1 MEIIQEQIKTLAN
14 QTDEE
19 MFEMF
24 RAIEEKAT
32 IVKIKEVKESLP
44 VDQRDNPNL
53 DLELK
58 SYLLKETNIW
68 GIN

>member
-1 MEIIQEQIKTLAN
+1 MERIQEQIKTLAN
-14 QTDEE
+14 KTDEE